1 MKARGVSTL
10 PLVVAQ
16 CNAIVSLIDKA
27 YYKRAWCAVEV
38 LMMQT
43 MASYKQHRCF
53 EHRLYS
59 NSEDLVSG
67 YLQQRVQDFE
77 VGEIA
82 NLELTLESDRPTIA
96 FLVRQSKLLGRSDS

>member
-16 CNAIVSLIDKA
+16 CNAIISLIDKA

-59 NSEDLVSG
+59 NSADPVSG
-67 YLQQRVQDFE
+67 YLQQRVRNFE
-77 VGEIA
+77 VDEIA

-96 FLVRQSKLLGRSDS
+96 FLVRQSKLLGRSGS